1 MTGHHAAPATESLCA
16 ASWGRWWRT
25 RITSSPGIPSKGI
38 LASRTGW
45 NWYDIDAKV
54 AGSPIDDEIRLMFRT
69 LLEERFKLKV
79 HRETK
84 EVPVYTLTQ
93 TRKGPKLKQWTEGAP
108 P

>member
-1 MTGHHAAPATESLCA
+1 
-16 ASWGRWWRT
+16 
-25 RITSSPGIPSKGI
+25 
-38 LASRTGW
+38 
-45 NWYDIDAKV
+45 V
-54 AGSPIDDEIRLMFRT
+54 AGSPIDDEIRLMFQT